1 MRMNKDQLTA
11 LHRKWL
17 QNDQGMSFLA
27 FRRTVA
33 RPPFMNDCVL
43 VLWCGM
49 YLGIEADGYT
59 HS

>member
-27 FRRTVA
+27 FRRTVSSLPLEQCA
-33 RPPFMNDCVL
+33 I

>member
-1 MRMNKDQLTA
+1 MRMNKNQLAA

-17 QNDQGMSFLA
+17 QHDQGKSFLA
-27 FRRTVA
+27 FRRTVS
-33 RPPFMNDCVL
+33 RLPLEQCVL

>member
-1 MRMNKDQLTA
+1 MNKNQLEA
-11 LHRKWL
+11 LHGKWL
-17 QNDQGMSFLA
+17 QHDQGKSFLA
-27 FRRTVA
+27 FRRTVS
-33 RPPFMNDCVL
+33 RLPLEQCVL

>member
-1 MRMNKDQLTA
+1 MRMNKEQLTA

-33 RPPFMNDCVL
+33 DADEQCAIVY
-43 VLWCGM
+43 WCGM